1 MIEGMRNAVT
11 QGMARHINS
20 AEYEICGKTGT
31 AENEGKDHSVFIGFA
46 PKTNPR
52 IAVAVFVENGGW
64 GADLAAP
71 LGALMIE
78 QAMNGKLSGR
88 SELKAEQWEDMD
100 VIPTEYDYDYEDE

>member
-1 MIEGMRNAVT
+1 MHNSRLHFRPSWENRKRGMRYFSKFERITELTRNF
-11 QGMARHINS
+11 S
-20 AEYEICGKTGT
+20 ICRFPIRK
-31 AENEGKDHSVFIGFA
+31 SFSIS
-46 PKTNPR
+46 
-52 IAVAVFVENGGW
+52 FVENGGW